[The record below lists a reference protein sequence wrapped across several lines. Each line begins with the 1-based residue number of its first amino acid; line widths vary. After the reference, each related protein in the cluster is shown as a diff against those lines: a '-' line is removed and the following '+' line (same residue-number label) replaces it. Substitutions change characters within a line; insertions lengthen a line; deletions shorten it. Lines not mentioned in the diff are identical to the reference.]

1 MCVCVCVRATG
12 VRLAFLNREMP
23 FFNLLKMLWQE
34 CHRQTSKMVYVNK
47 KAKKSQTISKILT
60 SLQYDEYQQLH

>member
-1 MCVCVCVRATG
+1 MCVCVCATG